1 LIKNSAVIFGLIIII
16 LFGIL
21 IYNQISFD
29 SKVESEVNSLIQKT
43 ESFEDQ
49 IISDESLKKLP
60 LPVKKYLKYT
70 GVLNKK
76 PVKFARLKQT
86 GEIRPDGEKWIRFNA
101 EQYMSSN
108 GFIWYAKIEPFNMI
122 SAMDKF
128 SNRKGGMLIKFFSS
142 YTIADAKGK
151 EIDISSLLRLI
162 SEMAIIP
169 SAFVKENILWK
180 KINSHSAGISVN
192 DGDLQVSGVFIFN
205 DIGEIISFTTDERYM
220 SKNGI
225 NVKEKWTVIFS
236 DYKEFAGLKVPT
248 KAEAV
253 WNLIAGDMPY
263 VKVDITEIEYDIF
276 KIYK

>member
-1 LIKNSAVIFGLIIII
+1 MIKNSAVIFGLIIII

-225 NVKEKWTVIFS
+225 NVKEKWTVKFS